1 MIKQKKV
8 IKMTYKTPES
18 NDEHEVSEEKEEVS
32 ELNIGEL
39 ITLLFKTRDL
49 AHSKHLSTTSYSE
62 HIALNTLYE
71 NILELLDEFVE
82 AYQGCHGLVEIKI
95 EAIGS
100 VDNMVDYLKQAKD
113 QIKEYHSKTE
123 ESFLQNILDEI
134 LSLISRTIY
143 KLTYLK

>member
-8 IKMTYKTPES
+8 ISVKYKIPELTDD
-18 NDEHEVSEEKEEVS
+18 DEKTETNETVSKP
-32 ELNIGEL
+32 NIGEL

-49 AHSKHLSTTSYSE
+49 AHSKHLSSTSYSE

-71 NILELLDEFVE
+71 DILELTDEFIE
-82 AYQGCHGLVEIKI
+82 AYQGCYGLVEIKI
-95 EAIGS
+95 ESVES
-100 VDNMVDYLKQAKD
+100 VDDMIEYLKQAKD
-113 QIKEYHSKTE
+113 KIKEYHSETE

-134 LSLISRTIY
+134 LSLIARTIY